1 MQHFEHLSEVDRA
14 RLFFRAPE
22 HFSRSADVATLSVA
36 LGATLY
42 MPATR
47 PTIARDLVRQR
58 AKGAMSSVICVEDAI
73 SDEDVQ
79 AGEANAVAQLTEF
92 SDTNADDAAPLVFI
106 RVRHPEQ
113 IASIAGRLGDAVR
126 ILSGFV
132 LPKFTDISG
141 AAYLDALEDTSRSL
155 GHRLLGMPVIESPEV
170 IYRESRADALV
181 GIQRLLAK
189 HRPSVL
195 AVRTGATDLCA
206 AYGIRRDRDLTIWDV
221 PVVADVIAD
230 VVNILGRADGTGH
243 VVTGP
248 VWEYFSNHERIF
260 KPLLRQSPFD
270 ERDGPRL
277 RQDLIT
283 RDIDGLIREVVLDKA
298 NGLTG
303 KTVIHPSHVAAVHAL
318 SVVTM
323 EEFSDA
329 SDVLGSDMSGGG
341 VRASGYRN
349 KMNES
354 KPHRAWA
361 ERVLRRAA
369 AFGVVAEDVTY
380 VDVLAAGVNA

>member
-1 MQHFEHLSEVDRA
+1 MQHFEHLSDEDRA

-73 SDEDVQ
+73 SDDDVQ

-92 SDTNADDAAPLVFI
+92 AAANADDAAPLVFI

-113 IASIAGRLGDAVR
+113 IAAIAGRLGDAVR

-132 LPKFTDISG
+132 LPKFTDSSG
-141 AAYLDALEDTSRSL
+141 AAYLDALEDTSRSI

-170 IYRESRADALV
+170 IYRESRAEALV

-270 ERDGPRL
+270 ERDGRL
-277 RQDLIT
+277 RQDLLT

-323 EEFSDA
+323 EEFTDA
-329 SDVLGSDMSGGG
+329 SDVLGADMLGGG

-380 VDVLAAGVNA
+380 VDVLAAGVDA

>member
-1 MQHFEHLSEVDRA
+1 MQHFEHLSVDDRA
-14 RLFFRAPE
+14 GLFFRAPE

-155 GHRLLGMPVIESPEV
+155 GHRLLGMPVIESP
-170 IYRESRADALV
+170 RSSTASRARTALV

-195 AVRTGATDLCA
+195 AVRTGAT
-206 AYGIRRDRDLTIWDV
+206 G
-221 PVVADVIAD
+221 PVRCVRHPARPGPDD
-230 VVNILGRADGTGH
+230 LGRSCRRRRHRRRGEHPRPRRRHGARGDGSGVGVLLEPRAH
-243 VVTGP
+243 LQAAAAP
-248 VWEYFSNHERIF
+248 V
-260 KPLLRQSPFD
+260 
-270 ERDGPRL
+270 
-277 RQDLIT
+277 
-283 RDIDGLIREVVLDKA
+283 
-298 NGLTG
+298 
-303 KTVIHPSHVAAVHAL
+303 AV
-318 SVVTM
+318 
-323 EEFSDA
+323 
-329 SDVLGSDMSGGG
+329 
-341 VRASGYRN
+341 
-349 KMNES
+349 
-354 KPHRAWA
+354 
-361 ERVLRRAA
+361 RRA
-369 AFGVVAEDVTY
+369 
-380 VDVLAAGVNA
+380 

>member
-1 MQHFEHLSEVDRA
+1 
-14 RLFFRAPE
+14 
-22 HFSRSADVATLSVA
+22 
-36 LGATLY
+36 
-42 MPATR
+42 
-47 PTIARDLVRQR
+47 
-58 AKGAMSSVICVEDAI
+58 
-73 SDEDVQ
+73 
-79 AGEANAVAQLTEF
+79 
-92 SDTNADDAAPLVFI
+92 
-106 RVRHPEQ
+106 
-113 IASIAGRLGDAVR
+113 
-126 ILSGFV
+126 
-132 LPKFTDISG
+132 
-141 AAYLDALEDTSRSL
+141 
-155 GHRLLGMPVIESPEV
+155 
-170 IYRESRADALV
+170 
-181 GIQRLLAK
+181 
-189 HRPSVL
+189 
-195 AVRTGATDLCA
+195 
-206 AYGIRRDRDLTIWDV
+206 
-221 PVVADVIAD
+221 VADVIAD

-270 ERDGPRL
+270 ERDGRL
-277 RQDLIT
+277 RQDLLT

-323 EEFSDA
+323 EEFTDA
-329 SDVLGSDMSGGG
+329 SDVLGADMLGGG

-380 VDVLAAGVNA
+380 VDVLAAGVEA

>member
-1 MQHFEHLSEVDRA
+1 MQHFEHLSSDDRA